1 MFAGCGRRPT
11 CCMVCRMSR
20 PYLYFAISVSGAS
33 VLAVEILG
41 TRILGPHFG
50 VSLYLWS
57 ALITVTLAALAL
69 GYALGGL
76 WADRGA
82 TMRRLC
88 LLLAAGGAWIVAVPW
103 LGAPGLRLAEPA
115 GMRAAMLLSAFVL
128 FFPPLMLLGMATPYA
143 VKLRAVSVG
152 EVGRAAGDLYAV
164 STLASV
170 AAALATGFFLIPNV
184 GVRGLTIAVGA
195 LLIATA
201 IPGLARGG
209 APLPPSE
216 PPGAGGGPW
225 SNVSG

>member
-1 MFAGCGRRPT
+1 
-11 CCMVCRMSR
+11 MSR

-152 EVGRAAGDLYAV
+152 EVGRAAGDYREDDELAIMKALQKSTPDIIVVGSLVRGAELWIPRHMHCTKSGIFLYAD
-164 STLASV
+164 SIMEILA
-170 AAALATGFFLIPNV
+170 G
-184 GVRGLTIAVGA
+184 R
-195 LLIATA
+195 
-201 IPGLARGG
+201 R
-209 APLPPSE
+209 
-216 PPGAGGGPW
+216 
-225 SNVSG
+225 